1 MTTFLH
7 AHEDPS
13 ASPSLRDHNQQ
24 PTGVELESRTSG
36 GPMTLAIPRFDD
48 YGYLQAGVHNCTFL
62 ELESLLGWNESRRH
76 LLRQLQ
82 QFIAEQLVPEFKL
95 PPPLV
100 LDGCF
105 VTRHEHPREIVAVI
119 LMDELGEDS
128 FWSAAELYQQYEAL
142 RSRYQVRLF
151 VHTDNSGINALA
163 RIQGIDPCE
172 LLEKNLYHQHTKGV
186 VRLH

>member
-1 MTTFLH
+1 
-7 AHEDPS
+7 
-13 ASPSLRDHNQQ
+13 
-24 PTGVELESRTSG
+24 
-36 GPMTLAIPRFDD
+36 MTLTVPRFDAH
-48 YGYLQAGVHNCTFL
+48 GYLEAGVHHCTFE
-62 ELESLLGWNESRRH
+62 ELENLLGWNESRRH

-82 QFIAEQLVPEFKL
+82 HFINERLIPGFGM

-100 LDGCF
+100 LDGRF
-105 VTRHEHPREIVAVI
+105 VTQHEHPREIVAVI

-128 FWSAAELYQQYEAL
+128 FWSAAELCQHYESL

-151 VHTDNSGINALA
+151 VHTDNSGMNALA
-163 RIQGIDPCE
+163 RVQGIDPCE